1 MVHDD
6 PRLPWPDI
14 RCRSW
19 RTGISASRR
28 IGCPATRV
36 LSLSAFSASPP
47 LVRPSPTMPV
57 AGSCWRPST
66 APPCLPSPQQAA
78 DVRPAVGAAESI
90 LPSSRAGS
98 RNRAAGAKR
107 LTTSSAW
114 GPASARPWTRPVP
127 GSSNGLQ
134 AAAGSPVRRTAWYPA
149 MSPCFSSNRA
159 LPPPPVRPRR
169 GRCRPPEPP
178 ERAKAGFR
186 AAPRLRGGSSRT
198 RRKALTTDHRKGRAY
213 TARSPRP
220 PPGLRPRPACAP
232 RQRASAP
239 GARHRDRPSHRAG
252 RRRDHPVQA
261 IGCGI
266 CGPGGA
272 IGGTSVGCPGAGVS
286 AGGDEGVG
294 TDGGRPGN
302 SGPGPGGGAMGGVS
316 AGSGPIGGKP
326 GNSGGGCC
334 AGSESTRGREAPS
347 PTATCVLVMRVGT
360 RGGALRLPS
369 PAAEPAIRA
378 RCRGFRRGMR
388 GACLWHREPVA
399 AARPVGGAAGQ
410 AVDHHDAGAGLL
422 DVAAEPAGEPARRDL
437 GRLGGAP
444 ELGGAAPPGFGSAP
458 AAN

>member
-186 AAPRLRGGSSRT
+186 AASSGRLVPHPSKGPHHRSPERPRLYGAKPTPAARTSAPSRM
-198 RRKALTTDHRKGRAY
+198 RAAAARFSAGRPASRPPQPPCGKAAG
-213 TARSPRP
+213 SPRP
-220 PPGLRPRPACAP
+220 SDRLRHLRPR
-232 RQRASAP
+232 R
-239 GARHRDRPSHRAG
+239 RHRRHFGGLPRCRRL
-252 RRRDHPVQA
+252 RRR
-261 IGCGI
+261 G
-266 CGPGGA
+266 
-272 IGGTSVGCPGAGVS
+272 
-286 AGGDEGVG
+286 
-294 TDGGRPGN
+294 
-302 SGPGPGGGAMGGVS
+302 
-316 AGSGPIGGKP
+316 
-326 GNSGGGCC
+326 
-334 AGSESTRGREAPS
+334 
-347 PTATCVLVMRVGT
+347 
-360 RGGALRLPS
+360 
-369 PAAEPAIRA
+369 
-378 RCRGFRRGMR
+378 
-388 GACLWHREPVA
+388 
-399 AARPVGGAAGQ
+399 
-410 AVDHHDAGAGLL
+410 
-422 DVAAEPAGEPARRDL
+422 
-437 GRLGGAP
+437 
-444 ELGGAAPPGFGSAP
+444 
-458 AAN
+458 